1 VRDPAT
7 VRDPADFT
15 PAWLTAALR
24 TGGLDAT
31 VTGVRHERVGTGQM
45 AACYRLHLD
54 GEGCPATLVAKVPPP
69 DVDLGPAAA
78 GAYRN
83 EVAFY
88 AELAP
93 TVAIRAPVCHHHAL
107 LADGSSFTLLLEDM
121 APARQ
126 GDQVAGCSAARAR
139 DAVVALAG
147 LHGPRWCDP
156 TLADVST
163 FVPPAAGDG
172 DVLAGILA
180 TATDTFCDRYA
191 DRLGPADRQVLE
203 AVPGVIAA
211 WSTARVERFA
221 PVHGDYRL
229 DNLLFPVEGGEVG
242 VVDWQTVSLGL
253 PARDLAYFLGTSLS
267 VDDRRGHEDDLVAAY
282 HEALVDH
289 GVAGYGLDD
298 CRDDFRFGL
307 LQGPLIAVLGAAFS
321 QRTDRGD
328 DMFMAMV
335 ARSCAAI
342 RDHRTLALVT
352 D

>member
-1 VRDPAT
+1 VTVPVT
-7 VRDPADFT
+7 VRDAAEIT
-15 PAWLTAALR
+15 PAWLTAVLG
-24 TGGLDAT
+24 TT
-31 VTGVRHERVGTGQM
+31 VTGVRHEPVGTGQM

-54 GEGCPATLVAKVPPP
+54 GDGAPATLVAKLPPP
-69 DVDLGPAAA
+69 AVDLGPAAA

-93 TVAIRAPVCHHHAL
+93 TLAVRAPACHHHAVTE
-107 LADGSSFTLLLEDM
+107 DGSGFTLLLEDL

-126 GDQVAGCSAARAR
+126 GDQVAGCGPDRAR
-139 DAVVALAG
+139 DAVVNLAG

-156 TLADVST
+156 TLMDVST
-163 FVPPAAGDG
+163 FVPPAPGDG

-180 TATDTFCDRYA
+180 TATETFCDRYRDRLARA
-191 DRLGPADRQVLE
+191 DRDVLE
-203 AVPGVIAA
+203 AVPGIIAA
-211 WSTARVERFA
+211 WSGARPERFA

-229 DNLLFPVEGGEVG
+229 DNLLFPDEGGGVA

-253 PARDLAYFLGTSLS
+253 PARDVAYFLGTCLP
-267 VDDRRGHEDDLVAAY
+267 VEDRRAHEEALVAAY
-282 HEALVDH
+282 HAALVDH
-289 GVAGYGLDD
+289 GVAGYELDD
-298 CRDDFRFGL
+298 CRDDYRFGL

-328 DMFMAMV
+328 DMFMAMT

-342 RDHRTLALVT
+342 RDHGALALAGG
-352 D
+352 